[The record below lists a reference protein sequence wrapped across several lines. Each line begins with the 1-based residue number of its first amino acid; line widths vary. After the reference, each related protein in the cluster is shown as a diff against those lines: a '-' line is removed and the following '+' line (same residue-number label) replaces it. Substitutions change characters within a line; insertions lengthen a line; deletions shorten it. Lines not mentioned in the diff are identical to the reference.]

1 LRETDTVP
9 EPIVISFPAPLST
22 AEVVA
27 PPASSPAAALYLA
40 PGESPGAN
48 CGAKRASA
56 ETAQAALDGAR
67 TRLEEERRLL
77 GEART
82 VLEKAAAAVR
92 ALEAKA
98 LAGAE
103 TQVVELAVE
112 IAGKVLMQELEAGR
126 FQMEPVV
133 REALRHVPARRDIVV
148 RLCPQDAALYLAP
161 GDSPAASYGGAAP
174 GAAPGLKVVADP
186 ALRRGDCIVET
197 AEATVSA
204 TVAERF
210 QAAAEMLRQTN
221 KP

>member
-1 LRETDTVP
+1 MP
-9 EPIVISFPAPLST
+9 EPIVISFPAPLS
-22 AEVVA
+22 AVEVVA
-27 PPASSPAAALYLA
+27 PPAGLPAAALYLT

-56 ETAQAALDGAR
+56 EAAQAALEETR
-67 TRLEEERRLL
+67 TRLAEEHRLL

-82 VLEKAAAAVR
+82 TLERAAAAVR
-92 ALEAKA
+92 ALEAKL

-103 TQVVELAVE
+103 AQVVELAIE

-133 REALRHVPARRDIVV
+133 REALRHIPARRDIVV
-148 RLCPQDAALYLAP
+148 RLCPQDAALYLTP
-161 GDSPAASYGGAAP
+161 GDSAGANHACAAAGT
-174 GAAPGLKVVADP
+174 APGLKVVADP

-210 QAAAEMLRQTN
+210 QAVAEVLRQAS
-221 KP
+221 KS

>member
-1 LRETDTVP
+1 MPAANSSSRESDTVP
-9 EPIVISFPAPLST
+9 ETIVISFPAPLST

-27 PPASSPAAALYLA
+27 PPASLPAAA
-40 PGESPGAN
+40 PPNGGN
-48 CGAKRASA
+48 GGAKRASA
-56 ETAQAALDGAR
+56 QTAQAALDDAR
-67 TRLEEERRLL
+67 TRLDEERRLL

-82 VLEKAAAAVR
+82 TLEKAAAAVR
-92 ALEAKA
+92 ALEAGV

-148 RLCPQDAALYLAP
+148 RLCPQDAAAWV
-161 GDSPAASYGGAAP
+161 AAATAAP

-210 QAAAEMLRQTN
+210 QAAAEMLRQAN

>member
-1 LRETDTVP
+1 VP

-56 ETAQAALDGAR
+56 QAAQAALDDAR
-67 TRLEEERRLL
+67 TRLDEERRLL

-82 VLEKAAAAVR
+82 TLEKAAAAVR

-148 RLCPQDAALYLAP
+148 RLCPQDAAAWP
-161 GDSPAASYGGAAP
+161 QGAAP

-210 QAAAEMLRQTN
+210 QAAADMLRQAN

>member
-1 LRETDTVP
+1 VP

-27 PPASSPAAALYLA
+27 PPASSSAAA
-40 PGESPGAN
+40 PPNGGKG
-48 CGAKRASA
+48 GAKRASA
-56 ETAQAALDGAR
+56 QAALDDAR
-67 TRLEEERRLL
+67 TRLDEERRLL

-82 VLEKAAAAVR
+82 TLEKAAAAVR

-103 TQVVELAVE
+103 TQAVELAVE
-112 IAGKVLMQELEAGR
+112 IAGKVLMLELEAGR

-148 RLCPQDAALYLAP
+148 RLCPQDAALYSAP
-161 GDSPAASYGGAAP
+161 DDSPGANSGGAAP

-210 QAAAEMLRQTN
+210 QAAAEMLRQAN

>member
-1 LRETDTVP
+1 MP

-27 PPASSPAAALYLA
+27 PPASLPAAA
-40 PGESPGAN
+40 PPNG
-48 CGAKRASA
+48 GAKRASA
-56 ETAQAALDGAR
+56 QTAQAALDDAR

-77 GEART
+77 GETRT
-82 VLEKAAAAVR
+82 TLEKAAAAVH
-92 ALEAKA
+92 ALEAKV

-103 TQVVELAVE
+103 TQVVELALE

-133 REALRHVPARRDIVV
+133 REALRHMPARRDIVV
-148 RLCPQDAALYLAP
+148 RLCPQDAAAWP
-161 GDSPAASYGGAAP
+161 QGAAP

-210 QAAAEMLRQTN
+210 QAAAEVLRQAN